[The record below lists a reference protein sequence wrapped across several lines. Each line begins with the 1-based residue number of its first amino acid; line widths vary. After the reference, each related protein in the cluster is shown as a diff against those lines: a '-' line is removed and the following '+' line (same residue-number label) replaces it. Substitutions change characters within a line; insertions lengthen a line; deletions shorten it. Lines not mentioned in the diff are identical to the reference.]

1 MSLFD
6 LAAGLVL
13 VVSALVGW
21 LRGAAREVATMAALA
36 IAVTVAMIAL
46 PLTGPIARHAV
57 HTLWL
62 ANIAAIL
69 VVFTAVYIVL
79 RVASGAMTRRIHQT
93 RGLGE
98 VDRAIGAGFGVAR
111 ALVILGLAYLTINAV
126 MPPERMPPW
135 IARATLYPLSAA
147 SGRTLKSLAPQGTRL
162 ARQVGPIV
170 GHAIGSGGGGLDDD
184 AGAGTGADRAP
195 ARSYP

>member
-36 IAVTVAMIAL
+36 VAVTVAMIAL
-46 PLTGPIARHAV
+46 PLTGPIARHAI

-69 VVFTAVYIVL
+69 VMFTAVYIVL

-126 MPPERMPPW
+126 MPPARMPPW
-135 IARATLYPLSAA
+135 ISRATLYPLSAA
-147 SGRTLKSLAPQGTRL
+147 SGRSLKSLAPQGARL
-162 ARQVGPIV
+162 ARQVGPMV
-170 GHAIGSGGGGLDDD
+170 GQAIGSSGDSLDDD
-184 AGAGTGADRAP
+184 GGARTGEGRAP